1 MINLGQGYG
10 VDMVPL
16 FFVGHWVA
24 GKWQCSFEGVFR
36 SWHSREVQEE
46 AKKEGG
52 KIMKTTK
59 VLSILSVLAIVVAL
73 ATVVKAGPIPFD
85 TEPTLEELVEWDV
98 AYEEVR
104 GNTPIYIQLVE
115 RDYKRAVIIRSVL
128 DHDKPTS
135 YLFLLKGEL
144 KVIEFSQGKWQDM
157 TNNLKLGSPKG
168 FERFR
173 NLLLSDN
180 PERYWRGLK
189 KVEVKE

>member
-24 GKWQCSFEGVFR
+24 GKWQCSLEGVFR
-36 SWHSREVQEE
+36 SWYSRGVGEE
-46 AKKEGG
+46 AKKEGS

-85 TEPTLEELVEWDV
+85 TEPTLEELIEWDV

-157 TNNLKLGSPKG
+157 TSNLKLGSPKG

-180 PERYWRGLK
+180 PERHWRGLK